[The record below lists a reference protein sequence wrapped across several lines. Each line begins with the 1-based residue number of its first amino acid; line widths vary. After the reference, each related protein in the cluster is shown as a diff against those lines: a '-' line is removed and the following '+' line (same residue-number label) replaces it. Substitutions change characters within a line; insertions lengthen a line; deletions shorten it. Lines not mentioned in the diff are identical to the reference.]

1 MISKRSLLLI
11 LYLAI
16 TGCNIDCVEPG
27 LQSRNTSVNVNVPA
41 RKADEGVKIHWVD
54 SGQVISKDEKI
65 KFTIGGSLNFCFP
78 KEGKNPRKVLVPAVF
93 CADGSIPIYSKAA
106 NINDVSN
113 NYGVD
118 EKGVSGNELC
128 GGRGFGSNRRYVD
141 TEIKVNPGDKLNFSL
156 VPREIA
162 IDYDNPEG
170 KGISFDNNCYKT
182 EKEDDKDRATIKEML
197 NGGTFFCGSNG
208 KRTAVEFPN
217 LNKENMEKRKV
228 LVGNGYTP
236 YDNKVHFN
244 KNFIKGD
251 EPWINGA
258 LLDLQR
264 ARVGLNEL
272 CNGKN
277 CDFNKVKGYS
287 SSKIGLEQLCD
298 GKNCNLN
305 EIKKYGSYE
314 LNCYYQNICYTKE
327 GIFNNGLHKK
337 GNRNCVSS
345 IRYEKYD
352 KKNKENKKEY
362 KCDMYSHLKEVE
374 DRLKEIK
381 ENKGSTGFTSTGK
394 EDIENILWAEALV
407 VKIGNFDTTKNRRFD
422 RENGGAKGAQ
432 YLPKEKGAGKNG
444 NQEYKCSKT
453 SNDFEDFSLR
463 LNYTYEV
470 NGDVQ
475 PGSDVMLAIAS
486 NGSYHLHRGGYHVE
500 VNRSCEYING
510 QKLYIYLGNEAPK
523 DFSGLETNDFKKV
536 EELYQ
541 RTEDNVNYYIING
554 NHLTDKESEKI
565 YFGIDVSNVEK
576 EDITDEKGKYYEN
589 NEYNITLFV
598 KKEINDFVSSN
609 VNKVFDFIKK
619 EVIGDSVKD
628 LYKGYTKG
636 FLQGVRALLT
646 LYIIF
651 TVVGYM
657 LGMIQLSKFD
667 FIVRMM
673 KIAFIAFAFSD
684 NSWKFFGTTLSKFFM
699 DGSIHLVDSFSG
711 YIGEGGKRFAFLDLT
726 AGILLTG
733 ETWLKFLSLIFA
745 GPFGFI
751 AFLIILHASFMFLKC
766 IISATFR
773 YVISTV
779 LVAFL
784 LSLTPL
790 FIVFIL
796 FQQTK
801 SLFDNWI
808 KTLSHVAVQP
818 MILFSSL
825 SILNQL
831 MYSVLYNLTNFSA
844 CYQCLISINFLSYD
858 FCLMKS
864 ILPLGYSPSISVD
877 VALSDGTKTGGHF
890 AALPI
895 DLIQAIIYF
904 IIAKATEV
912 FVSASETMAQA
923 IFSAGF
929 GIAGSVAGVA
939 NSASQAILSAVGLDD
954 ATQGNKERGI
964 EGMIPHVKRMTSQQ
978 DRTQIEY
985 KLPKTLKQADE
996 NETFDKTSGS
1006 EIKGKEEKDRKVA
1019 LPETLKQPEEE
1030 KLGAEDRKEERENE

>member
-1 MISKRSLLLI
+1 MINKRSLLLM

-27 LQSRNTSVNVNVPA
+27 LQNRNTSVIVNVPV

-54 SGQVISKDEKI
+54 SGQIISKDEKI
-65 KFTIGGSLNFCFP
+65 KFTLGGSLNFCFP

-106 NINDVSN
+106 NVNDVYN

-118 EKGVSGNELC
+118 EKGVNGNELC
-128 GGRGFGSNRRYVD
+128 GGREFGSNRRYVD
-141 TEIKVNPGDKLNFSL
+141 AEIKVNPGDKLNFSL

-170 KGISFDNNCYKT
+170 KDISYDNNCYKA

-197 NGGTFFCGSNG
+197 NGGTFFCESNG

-217 LNKENMEKRKV
+217 LNKKNMEKRKV

-244 KNFIKGD
+244 KNFIKVD

-277 CDFNKVKGYS
+277 CDFNKIKEYG
-287 SSKIGLEQLCD
+287 SSKTGLEQLCD

-305 EIKKYGSYE
+305 EIKKYNSYE

-327 GIFNNGLHKK
+327 GIFNNDLHKK

-345 IRYEKYD
+345 IRYEKYN
-352 KKNKENKKEY
+352 KKNKENKEEY
-362 KCDMYSHLKEVE
+362 ECDMYSHLKEVE

-381 ENKGSTGFTSTGK
+381 ENKDSIGFTLNGK

-407 VKIGNFDTTKNRRFD
+407 VKIGNFDTTKNHMFD
-422 RENGGAKGAQ
+422 MENGCAKGVQ
-432 YLPKEKGAGKNG
+432 YLPKENGVSKNG
-444 NQEYKCSKT
+444 YQEYRCSKI

-463 LNYTYEV
+463 LDYDYDV
-470 NGDVQ
+470 NGDVP

-486 NGSYHLHRGGYHVE
+486 DGNYHLHRGGYHVE
-500 VNRSCEYING
+500 VTRSCEYVNG
-510 QKLYIYLGNEAPK
+510 QKLYIYLGNEAPN
-523 DFSGLETNDFKKV
+523 DFNGIETNDFKNV

-541 RTEDNVNYYIING
+541 KTEDNVNYYIING

-565 YFGIDVSNVEK
+565 YFGIDVSNVKK
-576 EDITDEKGKYYEN
+576 EDIIDEKGKYYEN

-598 KKEINDFVSSN
+598 KKEIDDFVSSN
-609 VNKVFDFIKK
+609 VNKVFNFIKK

-684 NSWKFFGTTLSKFFM
+684 NSWKFFATTLSKFFM

-773 YVISTV
+773 YAISTV

-801 SLFDNWI
+801 FLFDNWI

-877 VALSDGTKTGGHF
+877 VALSDGTKTGGYF

-904 IIAKATEV
+904 IIANATEV

-929 GIAGSVAGVA
+929 GIAGSVADIA
-939 NSASQAILSAVGLDD
+939 NSASQAILSAIGLDD
-954 ATQGNKERGI
+954 ASQGNKERGI

-985 KLPKTLKQADE
+985 KLSK
-996 NETFDKTSGS
+996 
-1006 EIKGKEEKDRKVA
+1006 
-1019 LPETLKQPEEE
+1019 TLKQPEEE
-1030 KLGAEDRKEERENE
+1030 KLEAEDRKEERGNE

>member
-1 MISKRSLLLI
+1 M
-11 LYLAI
+11 
-16 TGCNIDCVEPG
+16 DCVEPG
-27 LQSRNTSVNVNVPA
+27 LQSRNTSVNVNVPV

-65 KFTIGGSLNFCFP
+65 KFTLGGSVNFCLP
-78 KEGKNPRKVLVPAVF
+78 KKGKNPRKVLVPAVF
-93 CADGSIPIYSKAA
+93 CADGSMPNYSKAA

-118 EKGVSGNELC
+118 EKDVSENELC
-128 GGRGFGSNRRYVD
+128 GGRGFGSNRRYVN
-141 TEIKVNPGDKLNFSL
+141 TGIKVNPGDKLSFSL
-156 VPREIA
+156 VPREIT
-162 IDYDNPEG
+162 IDYDNPGE
-170 KGISFDNNCYKT
+170 KISFDDNCYRT

-197 NGGTFFCGSNG
+197 NGGTFFCGDNG
-208 KRTAVEFPN
+208 KRTAVEFPK
-217 LNKENMEKRKV
+217 LNKEDIEKRKV

-244 KNFIKGD
+244 KNFIKEN
-251 EPWINGA
+251 EPWIDGA
-258 LLDLQR
+258 LLDLRR
-264 ARVGLNEL
+264 ARVGLKEL
-272 CNGKN
+272 CKGRS
-277 CDFNKVKGYS
+277 CDS
-287 SSKIGLEQLCD
+287 
-298 GKNCNLN
+298 N
-305 EIKKYGSYE
+305 EKKKYSSYE

-327 GIFNNGLHKK
+327 GIFNDGLRKK

-345 IRYEKYD
+345 IRYKKYD
-352 KKNKENKKEY
+352 AKNGT
-362 KCDMYSHLKEVE
+362 CDMYSHLKEVE
-374 DRLKEIK
+374 DKLKEIE
-381 ENKGSTGFTSTGK
+381 ENKGSTGFTSTSE
-394 EDIENILWAEALV
+394 EDIENISWAEALV
-407 VKIGNFDTTKNRRFD
+407 AKIGDLNDQDT
-422 RENGGAKGAQ
+422 AKGTQ
-432 YLPKEKGAGKNG
+432 CLPKEKGAGENDKRG
-444 NQEYKCSKT
+444 GYDYVLKCSKT
-453 SNDFEDFSLR
+453 SNNFEDFSLR
-463 LNYTYEV
+463 LNYNYEV
-470 NGDVQ
+470 NGGVP
-475 PGSDVMLAIAS
+475 PGSNIMLAIA
-486 NGSYHLHRGGYHVE
+486 GYGFYGADRGGYHVE
-500 VNRSCEYING
+500 VTRSCEYTDG
-510 QKLYIYLGNEAPK
+510 EKLYVYLGNEPPK
-523 DFSGLETNDFKKV
+523 DLSGVGTSDFKVVGVRGKV
-536 EELYQ
+536 
-541 RTEDNVNYYIING
+541 DG
-554 NHLTDKESEKI
+554 KDKYTILDVISGEHFQDGESKKI
-565 YFGIDVSNVEK
+565 YFGIDVSNVGK
-576 EDITDEKGKYYEN
+576 DDITDEKGKYYEN

-598 KKEINDFVSSN
+598 KRKINDFISSN

-619 EVIGDSVKD
+619 EVIGNSVKD
-628 LYKGYTKG
+628 LYKGYAKG

-657 LGMIQLSKFD
+657 LGTIQLSKFD

-684 NSWKFFGTTLSKFFM
+684 KSWELFGTTLSKLFM
-699 DGSIHLVDSFSG
+699 DGSTHLVDSFSG

-733 ETWLKFLSLIFA
+733 ETWMKFLSLIFA

-751 AFLIILHASFMFLKC
+751 AFLIIFHASFMFLKC

-784 LSLTPL
+784 LSLMPL

-808 KTLSHVAVQP
+808 KTLAHAAVQP
-818 MILFSSL
+818 MILLSSL

-858 FCLMKS
+858 LCLMKS
-864 ILPLGYSPSISVD
+864 ILPLGYSPGTSVD

-904 IIAKATEV
+904 IIAKAMEV

-929 GIAGSVAGVA
+929 GIAGSVGHVA
-939 NSASQAILSAVGLDD
+939 SSASQAMLSTVGLDGD
-954 ATQGNKERGI
+954 TQSIIKDIKQKMGK
-964 EGMIPHVKRMTSQQ
+964 
-978 DRTQIEY
+978 DRAQIEY
-985 KLPKTLKQADE
+985 KLP
-996 NETFDKTSGS
+996 ETQSGTPGQGSEKGPDKT
-1006 EIKGKEEKDRKVA
+1006 EGKEKKDRKVA
-1019 LPETLKQPEEE
+1019 LSLTQEQLKEKGEPEAKDKKKKEE
-1030 KLGAEDRKEERENE
+1030 KRK